1 MKGYTKEEIEQLSK
15 NPIVRSVDEKRLTLT
30 YEFRVELFKE
40 WEKNPG
46 METIREML
54 TEHGINEK
62 SLRDHYIHDIHFKFK
77 RVGMPTGGRNETVRR
92 KNTKNTAEEIETLLK
107 SGKFKKSGGGIIFTE
122 EYKEELIE
130 KYPEQ
135 SIEESLRHG

>member
-1 MKGYTKEEIEQLSK
+1 MEDGTLTVSGAHSGTKFFCVGKNMKGYTKEEIEQLSK

-46 METIREML
+46 METIRKML

-62 SLRDHYIHDIHFKFK
+62 SLRDHYIHDIHFK
-77 RVGMPTGGRNETVRR
+77 
-92 KNTKNTAEEIETLLK
+92 L
-107 SGKFKKSGGGIIFTE
+107 
-122 EYKEELIE
+122 
-130 KYPEQ
+130 
-135 SIEESLRHG
+135 

>member
-40 WEKNPG
+40 WKKNPG
-46 METIREML
+46 METIRKML

-92 KNTKNTAEEIETLLK
+92 KNTAEEIETL
-107 SGKFKKSGGGIIFTE
+107 
-122 EYKEELIE
+122 
-130 KYPEQ
+130 
-135 SIEESLRHG
+135 